1 MGMGITAVKLT
12 ALGRPQLLVSD
23 SFYCDFNYIPIINET
38 IVFQLQLSEV
48 IMRAR
53 QYMSDVIGGEG
64 AILAQHVKPDDFRKK
79 FEEAHMK
86 DEASVQKFLQK
97 IQADKEGYARKLQL
111 RSLNWVLIF
120 TQINKIVF
128 VHAAWSICFRGAAF

>member
-12 ALGRPQLLVSD
+12 ALGRPQLLVKAPFLLASVYFVPFLPCNFE
-23 SFYCDFNYIPIINET
+23 SGANKT

-53 QYMSDVIGGEG
+53 QYMSDVVGGEG
-64 AILAQHVKPDDFRKK
+64 AVLAHHVKPDDIRKK
-79 FEEAHMK
+79 FEEAHIK

-97 IQADKEGYARKLQL
+97 IQADKEGY
-111 RSLNWVLIF
+111 V
-120 TQINKIVF
+120 
-128 VHAAWSICFRGAAF
+128 